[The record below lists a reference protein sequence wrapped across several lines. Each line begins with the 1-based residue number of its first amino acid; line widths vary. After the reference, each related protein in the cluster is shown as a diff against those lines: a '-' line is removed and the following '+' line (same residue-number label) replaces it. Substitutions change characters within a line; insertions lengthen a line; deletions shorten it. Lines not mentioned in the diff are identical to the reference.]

1 MLINQ
6 LKQIFTSRFAR
17 NIGWLGLAE
26 LVNRV
31 FRLMTTVTL
40 ARTFTPYDYGMVS
53 IIYTIFALTDVLSL
67 RSGVGAKLIQ
77 ADEQEIDVI
86 CDTSYWLNWIV
97 CIALFILQCVAAYP
111 ISQFYRN
118 SQLILPISAIALIY
132 LIYPLFTIQATLIQR
147 ENRLKI
153 TALSNV
159 MQGIFSNIV
168 LAVLALLGMGVW
180 AAVFSMLT
188 FYLVGVVVVYIYHP
202 WRPPKTLKLE
212 RWQEILG
219 FGSKLLGVDMLG
231 RIRLNLD
238 YLLVG
243 RFIGVEALGLY
254 FFAFNAGL
262 GISQSVI
269 NAFTVALYPHLCLVR
284 DEKDKLK
291 RQLFDSLKTIAL
303 TMIPLV
309 VLQSSLAPFYVPIVF
324 GEKWVPA
331 IPVLILICLSA
342 LPLTLAFA
350 ISQLLQAVNKTH
362 LDLYWNVIFTIL
374 FFLVLLVT
382 VHQGVL
388 AVAWA
393 VLITQGVAI
402 PIFAI
407 WAVRQVFSTRE
418 ATTLSQ

>member
-118 SQLILPISAIALIY
+118 GQLILPISAIALIY
-132 LIYPLFTIQATLIQR
+132 LIYPVFTIQATLIQR

-291 RQLFDSLKTIAL
+291 RQFFDSLKTIAL

-374 FFLVLLVT
+374 FFLVLLVA

-418 ATTLSQ
+418 ATTHTQ